1 MFHLAVGNLRCFD
14 ARQNTEDKEPYFNF
28 YDRDAL
34 HAENVRLVDLTG
46 NNRVIVVLQ
55 ERLISPQIRAMI
67 DNVCYMSV
75 YGHQS
80 MLESRLPLSRISGFA
95 KYALKAARD
104 NEADF
109 YESWKRHLATASAA
123 PAASAA
129 VDGGGA

>member
-1 MFHLAVGNLRCFD
+1 MTDGGGC
-14 ARQNTEDKEPYFNF
+14 
-28 YDRDAL
+28 
-34 HAENVRLVDLTG
+34 AENVRLVDLD
-46 NNRVIVVLQ
+46 NRVIVVLE

-67 DNVCYMSV
+67 DNVCHMSV

-80 MLESRLPLSRISGFA
+80 RMLESRLPLSRISGFA

-109 YESWKRHLATASAA
+109 YESWKRHLATASTA